1 MSSSSLARPMLRQ
14 SGAWGRMAARRF
26 ESSTTAKAAETA
38 KEAGKESAS
47 KASSA
52 ASSAASQA
60 SAAASKAQAAAAE
73 YSAKAA
79 QGLSRVTSSAGP
91 AIAGAAKGVAES
103 LGKVG
108 GRTGRLV
115 AFIEKRV
122 PAAIYYS
129 RVGAEL
135 AKIVFKGQKMTPP
148 SISTFQAYYQ
158 NALKSVQNPAS
169 RNALLQSVS
178 KVAQSPAAL
187 LQQAQNVSRAQLVA
201 GGVLAAECIG
211 FFTVGEMIGRFKL
224 IGYHGDKHAAH
235 H

>member
-1 MSSSSLARPMLRQ
+1 MPSSIARPMLRQ

-26 ESSTTAKAAETA
+26 ESTTTAKAAETA
-38 KEAGKESAS
+38 KEAGKETAS
-47 KASSA
+47 K

-60 SAAASKAQAAAAE
+60 SAAASKASAAAAE

-91 AIAGAAKGVAES
+91 AITNAAKGVANS

-135 AKIVFKGQKMTPP
+135 AKIVFKGQKMSPP
-148 SISTFQAYYQ
+148 SITTFQSYYQ
-158 NALKSVQNPAS
+158 NALKSIQNPTA

-178 KVAQSPAAL
+178 KAAQSPATL
-187 LQQAQNVSRAQLVA
+187 IQQAQNISRAQLVA

-211 FFTVGEMIGRFKL
+211 FFTVGEMIGRFKI

>member
-1 MSSSSLARPMLRQ
+1 MCVCMNDKAVADNCVCRASPCCYLLLQSRRRARQDRIQGPEDDTTVSPNRVYVRF
-14 SGAWGRMAARRF
+14 GA
-26 ESSTTAKAAETA
+26 
-38 KEAGKESAS
+38 
-47 KASSA
+47 
-52 ASSAASQA
+52 
-60 SAAASKAQAAAAE
+60 
-73 YSAKAA
+73 
-79 QGLSRVTSSAGP
+79 LSDTSSC
-91 AIAGAAKGVAES
+91 
-103 LGKVG
+103 
-108 GRTGRLV
+108 R
-115 AFIEKRV
+115 
-122 PAAIYYS
+122 
-129 RVGAEL
+129 
-135 AKIVFKGQKMTPP
+135 